1 MTLLTK
7 PKTGG
12 HIFLFDGVCGLCS
25 KFVQF
30 VLPKDQ
36 ENKFQ
41 FASLQSSF
49 ATELLK
55 RYNINPKDLNSF
67 YVVADYDLPSQRVL
81 SKSDAAAFVL
91 SNLDG
96 PWSMLSLIK
105 HLPKALRN
113 WGYDLV
119 AKNRYQIFGKKD
131 SCQLPS
137 ESTKGR
143 FIEV

>member
-25 KFVQF
+25 RLVQF
-30 VLPKDQ
+30 VLPKDPQ
-36 ENKFQ
+36 GKFQ
-41 FASLQSSF
+41 FASLQSDF

-55 RYNINPKDLNSF
+55 QYTINPKDMSTF
-67 YVVADYDLPSQRVL
+67 YVVADYGLPTQRVL
-81 SKSDAAAFVL
+81 SKSDAAVFVFSDL
-91 SNLDG
+91 G
-96 PWSMLSLIK
+96 GIWSLISLIK
-105 HLPKALRN
+105 YIPKPLRN

-119 AKNRYQIFGKKD
+119 SANRYKIFGKKD
-131 SCQLPS
+131 ACQLPN
-137 ESTKGR
+137 ESTKDR

>member
-25 KFVQF
+25 KVVQF
-30 VLPKDQ
+30 VLPKDPQ
-36 ENKFQ
+36 GKFQ
-41 FASLQSSF
+41 FASLQSEF
-49 ATELLK
+49 ATEFLK
-55 RYNINPKDLNSF
+55 QYNINPKDLNTF
-67 YVVADYDLPSQRVL
+67 FVVADYELPTQRVL

-91 SNLDG
+91 SNLG
-96 PWSMLSLIK
+96 GVWSLISLIK
-105 HLPKALRN
+105 YLPEPLRN

-119 AKNRYQIFGKKD
+119 ATNRYKVFGKKD
-131 SCQLPS
+131 SCQLPN
-137 ESTKGR
+137 ESTKDR

>member
-7 PKTGG
+7 PKTGA
-12 HIFLFDGVCGLCS
+12 HIFLFDGVCGLCN

-30 VLPKDQ
+30 VMPKDEQ
-36 ENKFQ
+36 RKFQ
-41 FASLQSSF
+41 FASLQSGF
-49 ATELLK
+49 ATELLQK
-55 RYNINPKDLNSF
+55 YKINPKDLNTF
-67 YVVADYDLPSQRVL
+67 YVVADYDLPTQRVL

-96 PWSMLSLIK
+96 AWSALSLIK
-105 HLPKALRN
+105 YLPKALRN

-131 SCQLPS
+131 ACQLPS
-137 ESTKGR
+137 ASTKDR